1 LGKGHD
7 GKDAID
13 NLLCLCPND
22 HVRLDKG
29 AIYIDED
36 FIVRYSRNR
45 QEKRKLITKARSD
58 HPISRECIRY
68 HRISVAKVD

>member
-1 LGKGHD
+1 
-7 GKDAID
+7 
-13 NLLCLCPND
+13 
-22 HVRLDKG
+22 LDKG